1 MSKYHDYPQH
11 PTTSLHSFDELGR
24 SPPTKR
30 RKSENSSKSN
40 GIGLMKNGKLEASS
54 TGNSNVKSKELV
66 KSEEVITPIENKNT
80 KQSGAVT
87 SFNAGQIHQTTKSE
101 PVTPPLTSK
110 VGQSGKSETAAFPL
124 AAKSV
129 QSEKSVLTNVPSLPG
144 TYRFMLN
151 GRWVT
156 TTIPHASNVA
166 QSGKSDVLTLLS
178 ASKGVQSG
186 KLTTSV
192 VPVTSKV
199 LQGGKSEKG
208 LTQVAS
214 KVIQGG
220 KFETTSTLGVAKSG
234 KAEILTNISAE
245 KVQQGE
251 AIAKLIINKINA
263 ARMQE
268 TGHSGS
274 LNISNTTN
282 MLQRGGSQVVAK
294 SIVAKLQQN
303 GAMEK
308 IRDRLLTYY
317 QRRASG
323 GTSLADTNTKKLTV
337 NEVRYVKS
345 LICRPSYKGHIALN
359 MSVSRFVGRFMGL

>member
-1 MSKYHDYPQH
+1 MTDVSKLHDYQQH

-30 RKSENSSKSN
+30 RKSENSSNSN
-40 GIGLMKNGKLEASS
+40 GIGLRKNGKLEASS
-54 TGNSNVKSKELV
+54 NSNVKSKELV
-66 KSEEVITPIENKNT
+66 KSEEVITPIENENR

-110 VGQSGKSETAAFPL
+110 VGQSGKSETATFPL
-124 AAKSV
+124 AAKAV
-129 QSEKSVLTNVPSLPG
+129 QSEISVSTNVPPLLG
-144 TYRFMLN
+144 TYRFMFN

-156 TTIPHASNVA
+156 TTIPHVSNVA
-166 QSGKSDVLTLLS
+166 QSGKSDMLTLPS

-208 LTQVAS
+208 LTQVTAS
-214 KVIQGG
+214 KVMQDG
-220 KFETTSTLGVAKSG
+220 KFETTSTPGVAKSG

-251 AIAKLIINKINA
+251 AIAILIINKINA

-268 TGHSGS
+268 TGNLGS

-303 GAMEK
+303 GAMKK
-308 IRDRLLTYY
+308 IRDRLLMYY
-317 QRRASG
+317 QRRASSG
-323 GTSLADTNTKKLTV
+323 SSLADTNTKKLTV
-337 NEVRYVKS
+337 NEV
-345 LICRPSYKGHIALN
+345 
-359 MSVSRFVGRFMGL
+359 